1 MKKIRIL
8 LADDHPV
15 VRAGLRMFL
24 ESEEDMAVIG
34 EAATGWEAVALAKEL
49 GPDVVVMD
57 ISMPG
62 NGLDATRQIKR
73 LCPEIRVLILT
84 VHAEDY
90 YLLLVLKAGA
100 AGYVLKST
108 VDSDLVRAIRA
119 VAEGGAFL
127 HPPGAGALVED
138 YMARHEQDLAERSYE
153 HLSNRELQVLRYA
166 ALGYTANETAAM
178 LSLSPKSVETYR
190 ARLMLKLGLHGRADL
205 VRYALR
211 HGLLSEDVK

>member
-24 ESEEDMAVIG
+24 ESEEDMEVIG
-34 EAATGWEAVALAKEL
+34 EAATGWEAVTLANEL
-49 GPDVVVMD
+49 SPDVVVMD

-73 LCPEIRVLILT
+73 LCPGIRVLILT

-90 YLLLVLKAGA
+90 YLSLVLKAGA
-100 AGYVLKST
+100 VGYVLKST
-108 VDSDLVRAIRA
+108 VDSDLVKAIRT
-119 VAEGGAFL
+119 VAEGKVFL
-127 HPPGAGALVED
+127 HPPGVGKSVED
-138 YMARHEQDLAERSYE
+138 HVAHHAQEPAESSFE
-153 HLSNRELQVLRYA
+153 HLSNRELEVLRYT
-166 ALGYTANETAAM
+166 ALGYTANETAEM

-190 ARLMLKLGLHGRADL
+190 VRLMQKLDLHGRADL

>member
-1 MKKIRIL
+1 
-8 LADDHPV
+8 
-15 VRAGLRMFL
+15 
-24 ESEEDMAVIG
+24 VIG
-34 EAATGWEAVALAKEL
+34 EAATGWEAVTLAKEL
-49 GPDVVVMD
+49 SPDVVVMD

-108 VDSDLVRAIRA
+108 VDSDLVSAIRA

-127 HPPGAGALVED
+127 HPPGVRMQVED
-138 YMARHEQDLAERSYE
+138 YVAHHEADPEQHPGEQ
-153 HLSNRELQVLRYA
+153 LSIRELQVLRYT
-166 ALGYTANETAAM
+166 ALGYTASETAELLA
-178 LSLSPKSVETYR
+178 LSPKSVETYR
-190 ARLMLKLGLHGRADL
+190 TRLMQKLDLHGRADL

-211 HGLLSEDVK
+211 HGLLSEDTK

>member
-1 MKKIRIL
+1 MNKIRIL

-15 VRAGLRMFL
+15 VRAGLRTFL
-24 ESEEDMAVIG
+24 ESEEDLQVIG
-34 EAATGWEAVALAKEL
+34 EAATGWEAVTLTKEL
-49 GPDVVVMD
+49 NPDVVVMD

-73 LCPEIRVLILT
+73 LCPGTKVLILT

-108 VDSDLVRAIRA
+108 VDSELVGAIRA

-127 HPPGAGALVED
+127 HPPGVDVLVED
-138 YMARHEQDLAERSYE
+138 YMAHQEADVEPPPRGQ
-153 HLSNRELQVLRYA
+153 LSNRELQVLRYT
-166 ALGYTANETAAM
+166 ALGYTANETAEM
-178 LSLSPKSVETYR
+178 LALSPKSVETYR
-190 ARLMLKLGLHGRADL
+190 TRLMQKLDLHGRADL

-211 HGLLSEDVK
+211 NGLLSEYAK